1 MSGRGSGCPRGL
13 GSVEK
18 GSGRGPVVHPR
29 DTCAMLEAHRA
40 TQAGEEVMGLTLRDT
55 IWQERGSF

>member
-1 MSGRGSGCPRGL
+1 
-13 GSVEK
+13 
-18 GSGRGPVVHPR
+18 
-29 DTCAMLEAHRA
+29 MLEAHRA